1 MNMSLFKQADEVE
14 MKIGLIDVDGHN
26 FPNLALMKISAYH
39 KAKGDEV
46 DWCIPLLHYDIVYQS
61 KVFDDTY
68 SNDIDFTPLAGK
80 IIKGG
85 TGYGLDNKLPDKIE
99 HQYPDYSLYPELT
112 KDTAYGYLTRGCS
125 RGCHFCIVAEKEGRC
140 SKKVADLSEFWNG
153 QKFVKLLD
161 PNILACPDRKDLLQ
175 QFIDSKAKI
184 DFTQGLDARF
194 ITDEIAEM
202 VCRCNIKMVHFAFDF
217 MKNEKQIVRGLDIF
231 KKYFKK
237 SNRSLIVYILT
248 NFDTTIKEDLYRLHK
263 VEELGYTPDIRIY
276 NKPSAPQILK
286 DLQRWCNN
294 RFIYRSCKFEDYVPR
309 KDGKTC
315 GELYKDI
322 LKG

>member
-1 MNMSLFKQADEVE
+1 

-39 KAKGDEV
+39 KAKGDDVE
-46 DWCIPLLHYDIVYQS
+46 WCNPFYHYDIVYQS
-61 KVFDDTY
+61 KIFADNYSDDIPFVPQA
-68 SNDIDFTPLAGK
+68 DK
-80 IIKGG
+80 VIKGG
-85 TGYGLDNKLPDKIE
+85 TGYAIEVVNGKEIYHKKLDKPLPYEIE

-112 KDTAYGYLTRGCS
+112 KDTAYGFMTRGC
-125 RGCHFCIVAEKEGRC
+125 CNDCDFCIVSQKEGLC
-140 SKKVADLSEFWNG
+140 VKKVADLSEFWNG
-153 QKFVKLLD
+153 QKNIVLLD

-175 QFIDSKAKI
+175 QLIDSKAKI

-194 ITDEIAEM
+194 ITDELAKMI
-202 VCRCNIKMVHFAFDF
+202 CQCNIKMVHFAFDL
-217 MKNEKQIVRGLDIF
+217 MKNKKQIVRGLEIF

-237 SNRSLIVYILT
+237 SNRTMIVYILT
-248 NFDTTIKEDLYRLHK
+248 NFNTTIKEDLYRLHK
-263 VEELGYTPDIRIY
+263 VEELGYTPDIRIH